1 MTFRTDTLSLLL
13 HSIGPSKSQVLSR
26 FKGWENWLHFLIGGV
41 ANLYCKKDEYEE
53 EKLEVFIKS
62 IYHKGTRTKRTEEKR
77 TIMKFWKL
85 ERKHMSHN

>member
-1 MTFRTDTLSLLL
+1 M
-13 HSIGPSKSQVLSR
+13 
-26 FKGWENWLHFLIGGV
+26 IGGV